1 MLKKTEFQTLLRT
14 VHQRWNPDAHA
25 MELLERVWVPAPN
38 RFILPVD
45 PFQIG
50 SELGIGVFWDDEL
63 APEISGI
70 LRKAPG
76 FKDPEIFLNALDAR
90 ERRRF
95 TCAHALGR
103 YSYCIE
109 TGRDGPWEFVE
120 GRDFFSSR
128 DRDERGALRDRVRS
142 RIPDAEIG
150 FEGIPR
156 HARGRGAGR
165 AVRGDRRRNEL
176 SPRPDRMVKAMTRRE
191 PWDLDREKA
200 RLEFVA
206 RGEAAKVAKLE
217 AEADMLGERVATEQE
232 NRKLALW
239 HRDRGARPHGA
250 AGSRRQRDLRL
261 VRRGRGLGRPRPRR
275 SGLWLGTTVV
285 EVVAVVLVIVNYL
298 FPNERREYA

>member
-1 MLKKTEFQTLLRT
+1 
-14 VHQRWNPDAHA
+14 

-128 DRDERGALRDRVRS
+128 DRDEEEHYAIEFAAEFLMPRLALREFLDTRGVAALAALFGVTG
-142 RIPDAEIG
+142 DAMSY
-150 FEGIPR
+150 R
-156 HARGRGAGR
+156 
-165 AVRGDRRRNEL
+165 
-176 SPRPDRMVKAMTRRE
+176 
-191 PWDLDREKA
+191 LDRI
-200 RLEFVA
+200 
-206 RGEAAKVAKLE
+206 GWSKL
-217 AEADMLGERVATEQE
+217 
-232 NRKLALW
+232 
-239 HRDRGARPHGA
+239 
-250 AGSRRQRDLRL
+250 
-261 VRRGRGLGRPRPRR
+261 
-275 SGLWLGTTVV
+275 
-285 EVVAVVLVIVNYL
+285 
-298 FPNERREYA
+298 